1 MRSIGSSR
9 RAASVVIVGVGR
21 QGMGMLRECLR
32 TEATLPNA
40 AVEFEEAQD
49 QIRRQRPN
57 VLIASFDGSYQQAV
71 ALGQEIS
78 AASPNITLVAF
89 ASASDPERIRAAM
102 RAGYREY
109 VVLPDDSELLRQA
122 VHDAAY
128 TPDADDE
135 RGELITICG
144 SKGGVGV
151 TSLAINLAAEI
162 SAVHRICVV
171 DMDFSMG
178 DVASFLDLRPQRSIN
193 DLLNDLERLD
203 ERVLQGSM
211 AVHPSKVYVLAQ
223 PQEIETTD
231 EVRGEDVLRL
241 LQVATEAYQYC
252 LVDCGCHIDE
262 ATLTSLT
269 VSDTVFLVTEADVPS
284 VKNAW
289 RRLQLFERLGI
300 ETERI
305 RLIVNKLDKRS
316 QLGIKDI
323 ERHLGIRVAAT
334 VSADERTLS
343 EAVNVG
349 KLVRDVNRR
358 SPAAEDYSN
367 MVSLITEGDE
377 FIEVKEKGSKSPF
390 SFLFN

>member
-1 MRSIGSSR
+1 M
-9 RAASVVIVGVGR
+9 VIVGVSR

-40 AVEFEEAQD
+40 AVEFNEAQD
-49 QIRRQRPN
+49 QIRRIRPN
-57 VLIASFDGSYQQAV
+57 VLIASFDGEFQQAV
-71 ALGQEIS
+71 SLGQEVS
-78 AASPNITLVAF
+78 SSSPNITLVAF

-128 TPDADDE
+128 STDDHDE
-135 RGELITICG
+135 RGELISICG

-151 TSLAINLAAEI
+151 TSLAINVAAEI
-162 SAVHRICVV
+162 SPVHRICIV

-178 DVASFLDLRPQRSIN
+178 DVASFLDLRPSRSIV
-193 DLLNDLERLD
+193 DLLQDLERLD

-211 AVHPSKVYVLAQ
+211 AVHPSKVYVLSQ
-223 PQEIETTD
+223 PQELDTTTT
-231 EVRGEDVLRL
+231 VRGEDVLRL

-252 LVDCGCHIDE
+252 LVDCGCHVDE

-269 VSDTVFLVTEADVPS
+269 VSDYVFLVTEADVPS

-316 QLGIKDI
+316 QLGVKDI
-323 ERHLGIRVAAT
+323 ERHLNIRVAAT

-349 KLVRDVNRR
+349 RLVREVNKR
-358 SPAAEDYSN
+358 SPAAEDYST